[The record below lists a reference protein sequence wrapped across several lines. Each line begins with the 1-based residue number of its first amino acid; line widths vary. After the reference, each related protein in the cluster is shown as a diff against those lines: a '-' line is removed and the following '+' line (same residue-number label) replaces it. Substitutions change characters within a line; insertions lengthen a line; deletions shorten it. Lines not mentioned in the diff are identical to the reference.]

1 MTLLPRSLLGRTAL
15 LIALLLV
22 VGQLASTVLFR
33 FYYDG
38 VRGQQ
43 LATLAIER
51 LTTIDTALALLPSSA
66 RAAFVADISRLQTVH
81 VRPLTNTPV
90 EIRARD
96 EFTRA
101 AYARLREEYGQAVRL
116 GADSGGNALAWLAL
130 PRAAPMYWV
139 GVPTSRLGRPFP
151 WHRLTWLV
159 VGIALGVLG
168 AYWLVRRINRPLHEL
183 ALAAKAIG
191 RGQTPPLLPDNAPTE
206 LLPVFNAFEDMARD
220 VQRLDHDR
228 SLLLA
233 GVSHDLRTPLARV
246 RLALEMLDP
255 ADAELRA
262 SVIQDIEDMDAIITQ
277 FLAYVHDGNDEA
289 TTRGDLNALV
299 AQVARRMGAGDGEI
313 HLALAALPPI
323 AFKPLAMQR
332 LLTNLL
338 DNAVRYAKSDI
349 EVRTESAD
357 GTVLVRVLDRGPG
370 IPAHERERLTQ
381 PFTRLAHAGSAGVGL
396 GLAIVARI
404 ARAQGARFALLDRK
418 DGGLEARLEL
428 PRDASPPD
436 DAPPTGAPAPA

>member
-22 VGQLASTVLFR
+22 LGQVATTVLFR

-43 LATLAIER
+43 FASLAIER
-51 LTTIDTALALLPSSA
+51 LTTVDAALASLPPSS
-66 RAAFVADISRLQTVH
+66 RAAFMTDISRLQSVH
-81 VRPLTNTPV
+81 VQPLTKPPLEERV
-90 EIRARD
+90 HD

-101 AYARLREEYGQAVRL
+101 AHARLREEYGHAVRL
-116 GADSGGNALAWLAL
+116 GGDPGGGALAWLAL

-139 GVPTSRLGRPFP
+139 GVPSSRSARPFP

-168 AYWLVRRINRPLHEL
+168 AYWLVRRINRPLREL
-183 ALAAKAIG
+183 ALAAKVVG
-191 RGQTPPLLPDNAPTE
+191 RGQAPPPLPRNAPTE

-220 VQRLDHDR
+220 VQRLDQDR

-255 ADAELRA
+255 GDPELRA
-262 SVIQDIEDMDAIITQ
+262 SVIQDIEDMDAIINQ
-277 FLAYVHDGNDEA
+277 FLAYVHDGRDEA
-289 TTRGDLNALV
+289 TTQGDLNALV
-299 AQVARRMGAGDGEI
+299 TQVARRRVAGDRTV
-313 HLALAALPPI
+313 HLTLAPLPPI

-338 DNAVRYAKSDI
+338 DNAVRYAGSDI

-357 GTVLVRVLDRGPG
+357 KRVLVRVLDRGPG

-381 PFTRLAHAGSAGVGL
+381 PFTRLAHTGSAGVGL

-404 ARAQGARFALLDRK
+404 ARAQGGRFALLDREG
-418 DGGLEARLEL
+418 GGLEARVEL
-428 PRDASPPD
+428 PLDTTSSGDGPA
-436 DAPPTGAPAPA
+436 AGAPAPA

>member
-22 VGQLASTVLFR
+22 FGQVASTVLFR

-43 LATLAIER
+43 LASLAIER
-51 LTTIDTALALLPSSA
+51 LTTIDTALASLPPSA
-66 RAAFVADISRLQTVH
+66 RGAFIADLSRLRSVH
-81 VRPLTNTPV
+81 VQPLITAPTEV
-90 EIRARD
+90 GARD
-96 EFTRA
+96 VFTRA

-116 GADSGGNALAWLAL
+116 GADPAGGALAWLAL
-130 PRAAPMYWV
+130 PRAAPAYWV

-183 ALAAKAIG
+183 ALAAQAIG
-191 RGQTPPLLPDNAPTE
+191 RGQSPPPLPTNAPTE
-206 LLPVFNAFEDMARD
+206 LLPVFKAFEDMARD

-289 TTRGDLNALV
+289 TIQGDLNALV
-299 AQVARRMGAGDGEI
+299 AQVGRRIPAGDARI
-313 HLALAALPPI
+313 QLALAPLPAI

-332 LLTNLL
+332 VLTNLL
-338 DNAVRYAKSDI
+338 DNAVRYAHSDI
-349 EVRTESAD
+349 DVRTESID
-357 GTVLVRVLDRGPG
+357 GVVRLRVLDRGPG
-370 IPAHERERLTQ
+370 IPAHERERLLQ

-404 ARAQGARFALLDRK
+404 ARAQGARFSLLDR
-418 DGGLEARLEL
+418 DGGGLEARLEL
-428 PRDASPPD
+428 PLETSLASETR
-436 DAPPTGAPAPA
+436 ATAPATA